1 MRKIKLFMMLALLVA
16 GVSGAWAQ
24 TVTKTSTVTA
34 SRITSSSATWT
45 GSQKESWTVT
55 VNGGATNQSVTN
67 GYAQVGTQNNPS
79 TSMTFSTSGIPGTI
93 TSIVV
98 DCAAYNGNAT
108 ISATVGG
115 ASFGTQEQDVPS
127 FSYNSGGNVTFSGS
141 ASGDITITM
150 TNGYVNF
157 FGNRTGGRAMY
168 IKSITITY
176 EKPLITWSEG
186 SFTYSNYHIQS
197 TNTTGDGSGMQGFM
211 DETFDYYPGQPE
223 IAISL
228 NLDKTKKN
236 VTDVVYFTKYYYN
249 GYYYDVD
256 GDGYFING
264 SSTLTIKNDNGSTLT
279 NPTGTSTTTDD
290 DGVGQATYVYDETM
304 SDADWFRPSGVNYYQ
319 RRYFYKRTHDVD
331 YSDVTSITIP
341 KEVTHDNVTYKVTA
355 IQKWGFSYFESDQN
369 IRTSCDTYE
378 LVDGKMVWSDK
389 ATASNDYANINSHS
403 NNYLETVE
411 FEQLSNIHSIGD
423 YAFMSCKKLT
433 SIVIPA
439 SVTYFGQGIFE
450 CDRALVD
457 CRFQTLTSDMKTY
470 YNNLETSAST
480 SDGTTIPIT
489 DDMIGQV
496 RWHTLRNF
504 TFWWCTALESLE
516 LPDGITEIKGRA
528 KGASLQYMSSLIN
541 IRLPNTLT
549 TIGAHFLC
557 GSQSLKTL
565 TIPASVRTIDGACF
579 HGCENLESVYLLGPA
594 SALAANV
601 NSTEKTFGEN
611 TIFCAGHVANC
622 KFYVA
627 EQHIQ
632 SYKNQ
637 NSWKMIDEG
646 GSTHYGETKTADA
659 AGVTFNYGNELTT
672 IPVEKRAFPAK
683 WVTAI
688 FPYQVDNYQSIFGDA
703 ENNKPARVAVMDPA
717 AKHTVTIGKEQA
729 TGKQVQ
735 LYNIVFKLIPEDQS
749 YIPAGTPVMICPGKA
764 VEYQL
769 YNSQQQASDW
779 FRTESTK
786 EHGTSVTA
794 EDGAVITMKGKY
806 VPYTML
812 PWDFYFMYKNKT
824 VDDESG
830 AVTYDPDEV
839 ARFYRVPNAT
849 DAATVGICRCYWT
862 INMDGVRID
871 ATMAP
876 SKSSRFFIDDEV
888 DNIDGIE
895 KRINIAGIYDLQGR
909 KLDIDQDEL
918 PQGLYIVNGKKVIK
932 K

>member
-16 GVSGAWAQ
+16 GVSGAWAAKEYR
-24 TVTKTSTVTA
+24 VNYSGLPSGTSGSFSIVNDYVSTSYTYGNYSVYERYQKNTA
-34 SRITSSSATWT
+34 STTLTQSFVYEDFLGDYHSM
-45 GSQKESWTVT
+45 GSQNDSYLTQLTTDNILNYITPAAIADYKVKSVT
-55 VNGGATNQSVTN
+55 VNGTT
-67 GYAQVGTQNNPS
+67 
-79 TSMTFSTSGIPGTI
+79 
-93 TSIVV
+93 
-98 DCAAYNGNAT
+98 
-108 ISATVGG
+108 
-115 ASFGTQEQDVPS
+115 
-127 FSYNSGGNVTFSGS
+127 
-141 ASGDITITM
+141 
-150 TNGYVNF
+150 
-157 FGNRTGGRAMY
+157 
-168 IKSITITY
+168 ITITY
-176 EKPLITWSEG
+176 KKILTWSEG

-211 DETFDYYPGQPE
+211 DETFDYYPGQAE

-228 NLDKTKKN
+228 NLDKTTTTP
-236 VTDVVYFTKYYYN
+236 VTDVVYFTKYRIGN
-249 GYYYDVD
+249 YYYDLEGNYYV
-256 GDGYFING
+256 NG
-264 SSTLTIKNDNGSTLT
+264 SSTLTIKNDNGSTIT
-279 NPTGTSTTTDD
+279 NPTGTTITTDD

-304 SDADWFRPSGVNYYQ
+304 SDKGWYEAGETTSGTTVYA
-319 RRYFYKRTHDVD
+319 RRYFYKRTHAVD
-331 YSDVTSITIP
+331 YSDVTSINIP
-341 KEVTHDNVTYKVTA
+341 KEVTHDGVTYKVTA
-355 IQKWGFSYFESDQN
+355 IQKWGFTYFESDQN
-369 IRTSCDTYE
+369 IRTSCDTYK

-470 YNNLETSAST
+470 YNKLETTAST
-480 SDGTTIPIT
+480 TDGTTIPIT

-504 TFWWCTALESLE
+504 TFWWCTALQSLE
-516 LPDGITEIKGRA
+516 LPDGITEIKGLP

-541 IRLPNTLT
+541 IRLPNTLR
-549 TIGAHFLC
+549 TIGSHFLC

-565 TIPASVRTIDGACF
+565 TIPASVQTIDGACF
-579 HGCENLESVYLLGPA
+579 HGCESLESVYLLGPA

-601 NSTEKTFGEN
+601 NSDEKTFGEN
-611 TIFCAGHVANC
+611 SIFCAGHVANC
-622 KFYVA
+622 KFYVT
-627 EQHIQ
+627 EEHLQT
-632 SYKNQ
+632 YKNQ

-735 LYNIVFKLIPEDQS
+735 LYNIVFKLIPENQS

-769 YNSQQQASDW
+769 YNSQQQASNW
-779 FRTESTK
+779 FRIESTK

-830 AVTYDPDEV
+830 AVTYDDPDEV
-839 ARFYRVPNAT
+839 ARFYRVPDAEN
-849 DAATVGICRCYWT
+849 AATVGICRCYWT
-862 INMDGVRID
+862 INMYGVRID

-918 PQGLYIVNGKKVIK
+918 PQGLYIVNGKKVVK

>member
-1 MRKIKLFMMLALLVA
+1 MQKIKLFLVLTLLCV
-16 GVSGAWAQ
+16 GVSESWAE
-24 TVTKTSTVTA
+24 TSTVTA
-34 SRITSSSATWT
+34 SRITGSSATWT
-45 GSQKESWTVT
+45 GSQNESWAVT
-55 VNGGATNQSVTN
+55 VNGGATNQTVTN
-67 GYAQVGTQNNPS
+67 GYAQVGTRQQPS
-79 TSMTFSTSGIPGTI
+79 TSMTFSTSGISGEI

-98 DCAAYNGNAT
+98 DCAAYNGYAT

-115 ASFGTQEQDVPS
+115 ASFGTQEQSVPS
-127 FSYNSGGNVTFSGS
+127 WSNNSGGNVTFSGS

-150 TNGYVNF
+150 TNGYVDW
-157 FGNRTGGRAMY
+157 FGDRTGGRAMY

-176 EKPLITWSEG
+176 KKRLTWSEG

-197 TNTTGDGSGMQGFM
+197 TSNQGFM
-211 DETFDYYPGQPE
+211 DETFDYYPGVPE

-228 NLDKTKKN
+228 NLDDTKS
-236 VTDVVYFTKYYYN
+236 VTDVVYFAKYYLN
-249 GYYYDVD
+249 GYYYDID
-256 GDGYFING
+256 GTSFVNG
-264 SSTLTIKNDNGSTLT
+264 SSTLTIKNKAGYTIT
-279 NPTGTSTTTDD
+279 NPTGTTTTTDD

-304 SDADWFRPSGVNYYQ
+304 SDNGWYAAGQTTTGTTYYA
-319 RRYFYKRTHDVD
+319 RRYYYKRTHDVD
-331 YSDVTSITIP
+331 YSDVTSINIP
-341 KEVTHDNVTYKVTA
+341 KEVTHDGVTYKVTA

-389 ATASNDYANINSHS
+389 ATASNDYANINDHS

-457 CRFQTLTSDMKTY
+457 CRFQTLTSAMKTY

-480 SDGTTIPIT
+480 TDGTTIPIT

-516 LPDGITEIKGRA
+516 LPDGITEIEGLP

-549 TIGAHFLC
+549 KIGSHFLC

-565 TIPASVRTIDGACF
+565 TIPASVQTIDGACF
-579 HGCENLESVYLLGPA
+579 HGCESLESVYLLGPA

-611 TIFCAGHVANC
+611 SIFCAGHVANC
-622 KFYVA
+622 KFYVT
-627 EQHIQ
+627 EEHLQT
-632 SYKNQ
+632 YKNQ

-717 AKHTVTIGKEQA
+717 AKHTVTIGKEQK
-729 TGKQVQ
+729 TGKQVRM
-735 LYNIVFKLIPEDQS
+735 YNIVFKLIPENQS

-779 FRTESTK
+779 FRIESTK

-830 AVTYDPDEV
+830 AVTYDDPDEV
-839 ARFYRVPNAT
+839 ARFYRVPDAEN
-849 DAATVGICRCYWT
+849 AATVGICRCYWT
-862 INMDGVRID
+862 INMDGVKID

-876 SKSSRFFIDDEV
+876 SNGCRFFVDDEV
-888 DNIDGIE
+888 DGIDGVE
-895 KRINIAGIYDLQGR
+895 TRINIAGIYDLQGR
-909 KLDIDQDEL
+909 KLDIDQNDL
-918 PQGLYIVNGKKVIK
+918 PQGLYIVNGKKVVK

>member
-24 TVTKTSTVTA
+24 TVTNTSTVTA
-34 SRITSSSATWT
+34 SRITGSSATWT
-45 GSQKESWTVT
+45 GSQNESWAVT
-55 VNGGATNQSVTN
+55 VNGGATNQTVTN
-67 GYAQVGTQNNPS
+67 GYAQVGTRQQPS
-79 TSMTFSTSGIPGTI
+79 TSMTFSTSGISGEI

-98 DCAAYNGNAT
+98 DCAAYNGYAT

-115 ASFGTQEQDVPS
+115 ASFGTQEQSVPS
-127 FSYNSGGNVTFSGS
+127 WSNNSGGNVTFSGS

-150 TNGYVNF
+150 TNGYVDW
-157 FGNRTGGRAMY
+157 FGDRTGGRAMY

-176 EKPLITWSEG
+176 KKRLTWSEG

-197 TNTTGDGSGMQGFM
+197 TSNQGFM
-211 DETFDYYPGQPE
+211 DETFDYYPGVPE

-228 NLDKTKKN
+228 NLDDTKS
-236 VTDVVYFTKYYYN
+236 VTDVVYFAKYRLN
-249 GYYYDVD
+249 GYYYDID
-256 GDGYFING
+256 GTSFVNG
-264 SSTLTIKNDNGSTLT
+264 SSTLTIKNKAGYTIT
-279 NPTGTSTTTDD
+279 NPTGTTTTTDD

-304 SDADWFRPSGVNYYQ
+304 SDNDWYAAGQTTTGTTYYA
-319 RRYFYKRTHDVD
+319 RRYYYKRTHDVD
-331 YSDVTSITIP
+331 YSDVTSINIP
-341 KEVTHDNVTYKVTA
+341 QEVTHDGVTYKVTA

-389 ATASNDYANINSHS
+389 ATASNDYANINDHS

-457 CRFQTLTSDMKTY
+457 CRFQTLTSAMKTY

-480 SDGTTIPIT
+480 TDGTTIPIT

-504 TFWWCTALESLE
+504 TFWWCTALQSLE
-516 LPDGITEIKGRA
+516 LPDGITEIEGRP

-565 TIPASVRTIDGACF
+565 TIPASVQTIDGACF

-611 TIFCAGHVANC
+611 TIFCAGHVSNC

-627 EQHIQ
+627 EQHLQ

-637 NSWKMIDEG
+637 DSWEMIDEG
-646 GSTHYGETKTADA
+646 GSTHYGETKPADA

-672 IPVEKRAFPAK
+672 IPIERRVFPAK

-688 FPYQVDNYQSIFGDA
+688 FPYKVTGYKSIFGA
-703 ENNKPARVAVMDPA
+703 NTRVAVMDPDA
-717 AKHTVTIGKEQA
+717 EHTVTVGKEQG
-729 TGKQVQ
+729 TGKTVQ
-735 LYNIVFKLIPEDQS
+735 LYNIVFKLIGGDD
-749 YIPAGTPVMICPGKA
+749 IPAGTPVMICAGEQTTYP
-764 VEYQL
+764 L
-769 YNSQQQASDW
+769 YTADQQVTQW
-779 FRTESTK
+779 FREESTK